1 MNFGKYFNS
10 ENITIPNILS
20 VVRILLVPVI
30 LYCFMYGNQFM
41 INYIAIPLVF
51 IAIFTDF
58 LDGYLAR
65 KLNQVT
71 ELGKILD
78 PVADK
83 IAITAIALFLFF
95 RHEFPLWLIL
105 LIIIRD
111 ILIIAGATLIM
122 EKKQL
127 VLPSNSFGK
136 WSTGSIFLLFIIYI
150 FDISVLKLPLE
161 IISALLILVSFFSYL
176 KNFFSVYSNE

>member
-1 MNFGKYFNS
+1 MNFGKYFII

-20 VVRILLVPVI
+20 VIRILLVPVI
-30 LYCFMYGNQFM
+30 LYCFMYGDQFM
-41 INYIAIPLVF
+41 VNYIAIPLVL

-83 IAITAIALFLFF
+83 IAITAIALYLFF
-95 RHEFPLWLIL
+95 RHDFPFWLIL

-111 ILIIAGATLIM
+111 LLIIIGATLII
-122 EKKQL
+122 ERKEL

-136 WSTGSIFLLFIIYI
+136 WTTGSIFLLFVVYI
-150 FDISVLKLPLE
+150 FNLSAFKFPLE

-176 KNFFSVYSNE
+176 KNFLSIYSNK